1 MIVVIGADD
10 AFRQKLLAKVAPAI
24 SADRVVLVGSV
35 EEYIAWASVP
45 DNPPVLHLIVHVAH
59 AIDEA
64 APGSTRA
71 QLTKLLRR
79 AEHDGSPLSVLF
91 ERMQIAA
98 TDDLPLGDLSIVFGR
113 SVVDQAVEIRTED
126 DLEQALSVIAEHAV
140 SRATTAL
147 AHLEVVATERGLHT
161 VGSKFSVLEED
172 YGEARLRAL
181 ISAKMAGFIA
191 ELRDS
196 YSQLE
201 KWPLRR
207 DLPWDPRDGQ
217 VPCTAINDNGIWQ
230 AAPIPKTT
238 PNLQD
243 VLNVPTFADF
253 SERLKGE
260 KPPYTADGWR
270 EAWSGRL
277 PPMLLLTGESG
288 TGKSLVAETLALL
301 LAKRERT
308 GNDSWVSLMPPFAK
322 INSAGLTETTWEHVV
337 HGAAPGT
344 WSGMPQAVIGELA
357 RAAHGVVFFD
367 EIGDLPPSVQA
378 GLLTFFDDR
387 LIRPTGTHPF
397 KGFQHVIAATNRDL
411 EEGTNQ
417 RWFRNDLLARFA
429 LRLRIP
435 SLRERGRE
443 EVKQLID
450 FLMQDPAVNPKRPD
464 ARHAVCFVT
473 DEALDKLSG
482 FEYLDGNFR
491 ELTEIVHA
499 AVRRAERRHSR
510 LLEAA
515 DVTLPGEPRS
525 RSERNSDRVSVSRIE
540 LPRGTPLVT
549 VMKESDLRVLA
560 HREGRAVTE
569 DEDGR
574 AWVMPASTAFT
585 VKPTDDEV

>member
-1 MIVVIGADD
+1 
-10 AFRQKLLAKVAPAI
+10 
-24 SADRVVLVGSV
+24 
-35 EEYIAWASVP
+35 
-45 DNPPVLHLIVHVAH
+45 
-59 AIDEA
+59 
-64 APGSTRA
+64 
-71 QLTKLLRR
+71 
-79 AEHDGSPLSVLF
+79 LF
-91 ERMQIAA
+91 ERMQISA
-98 TDDLPLGDLSIVFGR
+98 TEDLPLGDLSIVFGK

-126 DLEQALSVIAEHAV
+126 DLDQALSVIAAHAV
-140 SRATTAL
+140 ARATTAL
-147 AHLEVVATERGLHT
+147 DHLEGVAAERGLHA
-161 VGSKFSVLEED
+161 VGSRFSVLEED
-172 YGEARLRAL
+172 YREARLRAL
-181 ISAKMAGFIA
+181 ISAKMGGFIA
-191 ELRDS
+191 ELREA
-196 YSQLE
+196 YAQLE
-201 KWPLRR
+201 KWPLRKQ
-207 DLPWDPRDGQ
+207 LPWNPLVGK
-217 VPCTAINDNGIWQ
+217 VTCTSIDENGIWR
-230 AAPIPKTT
+230 AEPKGKST
-238 PNLQD
+238 PTLQD
-243 VLNVPTFADF
+243 VLNVPTFPEF
-253 SERLKGE
+253 SERLEGK
-260 KPPYTADGWR
+260 KPSYKADGWS
-270 EAWSGRL
+270 EAWGGDRL

-288 TGKSLVAETLALL
+288 TGKSFVAETLALL

-308 GNDSWVSLMPPFAK
+308 ANDPWGNLMPPFTK

-344 WSGMPQAVIGELA
+344 WSHMPQAVIGEVA

-387 LIRPTGTHPF
+387 LIRPTGAHPF

-435 SLRERGRE
+435 SLRERGPD

-482 FEYLDGNFR
+482 FEYRDGNFR

-499 AVRRAERRHSR
+499 AMRSAERRHSR
-510 LLEAA
+510 LLEAS

-525 RSERNSDRVSVSRIE
+525 RSERDSDRVRVSRIE
-540 LPRGTPLVT
+540 LPPGTPRVT
-549 VMKESDLRVLA
+549 VTKESDLRVLA
-560 HREGRAVTE
+560 HREGRVITE

-574 AWVMPASTAFT
+574 SWVLAASTAFT
-585 VKPTDDEV
+585 VEPTDDEV